1 MKELN
6 QVREVISKNMEVTLK
21 IWRQAGPDQKGSFVS
36 YKLDGIEE
44 DMSFLETLDV
54 LNEKLLH
61 EGKEPVAF
69 SHDCREGIC
78 GSCGVVINGR
88 VHGPRK
94 GATTCQIHMRHLK
107 GRRLLVVEPW
117 RAKAFP
123 IIKDLVVNR
132 SAFDR
137 VMRAGGYVSVNTGG
151 VPDANSIPV
160 GKHIADEAFL
170 AASCIGCGGCVAAC
184 PNASA
189 NLFVSAKIS
198 HLALVPQGQS
208 EKHHRVE
215 SMLKA
220 MDEEG
225 FGNCSN
231 TGACEYE
238 CPKGISLKQIA
249 KMNREYFEATFMA
262 AMEEHPSHP
271 HHGKG
276 DESVQPGLNEAK
288 NGK

>member
-1 MKELN
+1 
-6 QVREVISKNMEVTLK
+6 MEITLK
-21 IWRQAGPDQKGSFVS
+21 IWRQGSQESKKAKGAFET
-36 YKLDGIEE
+36 YKLNDIQE
-44 DMSFLETLDV
+44 DMSFLEMLDV

-61 EGKEPVAF
+61 EGFEPVAF

-88 VHGPRK
+88 AHGPLK
-94 GATTCQIHMRHLK
+94 GITTCQLHMRHLK
-107 GRRLLVVEPW
+107 KFTTLVIEPW

-123 IIKDLVVNR
+123 VIKDLVVDR

-137 VMRAGGYVSVNTGG
+137 ILQAGGYISVNTGG
-151 VPDANSIPV
+151 VPDANSILI
-160 GKHIADEAFL
+160 GKHIADEAFV
-170 AASCIGCGGCVAAC
+170 AASCIGCGACVAAC

-198 HLALVPQGQS
+198 HLALLPQGQP

-215 SMLKA
+215 SILKA
-220 MDEEG
+220 MDKEG

-231 TGACEYE
+231 AGACEYE
-238 CPKGISLKQIA
+238 CPKGITLKNIA
-249 KMNREYFEATFMA
+249 KLNREYFEAVFSA
-262 AMEEHPSHP
+262 SLEEHPTHA

-276 DESVQPGLNEAK
+276 DESMHVGH
-288 NGK
+288 